1 MSHFVDLGVVVPALI
16 VASGLLWRRRPW
28 GYVFAGVALVFGALL
43 APTITG
49 ITIVLLVGG
58 SVTVP
63 PVALVFTVLPAAV
76 ATVLAV
82 TYLLAIPGSDSPATD
97 ERTQP
102 T

>member
-1 MSHFVDLGVVVPALI
+1 MRVRL
-16 VASGLLWRRRPW
+16 RRRC
-28 GYVFAGVALVFGALL
+28 AGVRRTPRADDYGDDGCV
-43 APTITG
+43 
-49 ITIVLLVGG
+49 VGRWIG
-58 SVTVP
+58 DP

-82 TYLLAIPGSDSPATD
+82 TYLLAIPGSGPPATD